1 MINHGGWYDGPNTA
15 DQTLRTRGSCILEST
30 STTISALLNEN
41 HQFLQEMVIVCILFT
56 AVVAA
61 AIYKRLQHPSSPTA
75 YRRARIIHRPY
86 QVHDRAK
93 KTEAMQSGTVE
104 RKMGVREW
112 RRFKRISQGS
122 VGNGVVRSYGS
133 FTTSLQHTIQL
144 KWLTPVPLAQLS

>member
-1 MINHGGWYDGPNTA
+1 MGGGMM

-30 STTISALLNEN
+30 STTISALLLNEN

-56 AVVAA
+56 AIVQLFTNDFNT
-61 AIYKRLQHPSSPTA
+61 LQGADHPSSISST
-75 YRRARIIHRPY
+75 
-86 QVHDRAK
+86 HDRAK